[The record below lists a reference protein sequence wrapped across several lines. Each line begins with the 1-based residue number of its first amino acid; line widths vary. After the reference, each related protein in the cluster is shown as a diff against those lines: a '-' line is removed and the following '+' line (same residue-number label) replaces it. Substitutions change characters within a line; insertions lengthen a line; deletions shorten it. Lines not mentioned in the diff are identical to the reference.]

1 MIVSSSIFTVF
12 LFKDRKLESR
22 SILCSD
28 ADGNITKVGAALG
41 EMSGNMTE
49 EGNTTSSTPCS
60 PEKIPELT
68 QECGASSKEDEGEKA
83 TEDTSSE
90 VRDALY
96 RNLYKTLYIPLYNT
110 RTNLQCHMFSYI
122 RLTAVRCG
130 LPINGVVVL
139 PSAKESKASTQEK
152 LCVE

>member
-1 MIVSSSIFTVF
+1 MIVSSSTFTIFSF
-12 LFKDRKLESR
+12 EDRKLESR

-28 ADGNITKVGAALG
+28 ADGNITEVGAALG

-90 VRDALY
+90 VRD
-96 RNLYKTLYIPLYNT
+96 
-110 RTNLQCHMFSYI
+110 
-122 RLTAVRCG
+122 
-130 LPINGVVVL
+130 VL
-139 PSAKESKASTQEK
+139 
-152 LCVE
+152 